1 MAVACLPF
9 ADWGD
14 AATVP
19 AAVDVVVYDGSQS
32 PPDVS
37 EVEFYVP
44 QYMSGEH
51 TLAVMS
57 QMPKLQVV
65 QTLTAGVDNVWP
77 HLPDGVTLCN
87 ARGVHDA
94 STAELVVGLTIAA
107 LRRIPDFV
115 RAQESGEWLAGRF
128 DALADKRVLIV
139 GCGSVGR
146 AVERRFAG
154 FEVEITRVARH
165 PREGVEPFERVAELL
180 PLADVVVLVC
190 PLTAQTRGLVDAE
203 FLARMP
209 DGALLVNAARGPVVV
224 TDDLL
229 AEVRTGRLRAALD
242 VTDPEPLPRGHELWR
257 APGVLITP
265 HVGGNTTAF
274 LPRAYRLVSAQLARW
289 AAGEP
294 LENVAARPSTL
305 GA

>member
-1 MAVACLPF
+1 MI
-9 ADWGD
+9 
-14 AATVP
+14 
-19 AAVDVVVYDGSQS
+19 VYDGGTDL
-32 PPDVS
+32 PDLGS
-37 EVEFYVP
+37 VEFYVP
-44 QYMSGEH
+44 QYMSGDQV
-51 TLAVMS
+51 LAVMS
-57 QMPKLQVV
+57 RMPKLQVV

-77 HLPDGVTLCN
+77 YLPDGVMLCN

-115 RAQESGEWLAGRF
+115 RAQARGEWLSGRF
-128 DALADKRVLIV
+128 EALADKRVLII
-139 GCGSVGR
+139 GYGSVGR

-154 FEVEITRVARH
+154 FEVEVIRVARH
-165 PREGVEPFERVAELL
+165 AREGVEPFERLGDLL

-190 PLTAQTRGLVDAE
+190 PLTDETRGMVDEA
-203 FLARMP
+203 FLARMH

-224 TDDLL
+224 TDALL
-229 AEVRTGRLRAALD
+229 AEVRTGRLLAALD
-242 VTDPEPLPRGHELWR
+242 VTDPEPLPAGHELWR
-257 APGVLITP
+257 ASGVLISP

-289 AAGEP
+289 ADGDP
-294 LENVAARPSTL
+294 LENVISRPSTL